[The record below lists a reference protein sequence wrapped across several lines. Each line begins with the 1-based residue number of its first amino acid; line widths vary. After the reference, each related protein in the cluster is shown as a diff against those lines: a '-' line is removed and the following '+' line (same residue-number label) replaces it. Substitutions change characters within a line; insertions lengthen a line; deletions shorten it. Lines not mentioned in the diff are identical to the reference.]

1 MVSLNIAVP
10 ESARDFIKDQIS
22 AGRFRDTEEYILALI
37 EADRS
42 RKIREDIET
51 RLMEG
56 LNSPAVLMDDSEW
69 DEIRQTG
76 EKLLAEKQKR

>member
-10 ESARDFIKDQIS
+10 ESAGKHIEGQIA
-22 AGRFRDTEEYILALI
+22 AGRFRDPEEYIIALI

-42 RKIREDIET
+42 RQVRREIESK
-51 RLMEG
+51 LMEG
-56 LNSPAVLMDDSEW
+56 LRSPTELMEDSEW

-76 EKLLAEKQKR
+76 EELLARE